1 MNNDNVQIDS
11 SQVDKLLDTLA
22 DDNVIRDIMFK
33 AVKAGGETLRKNTLQ
48 NLRSSSFD
56 SSSME
61 KGVRVKGD
69 KNYLEAIVSIMGDYR
84 LRWFE
89 KGTAARYTKG
99 AKITGIDEN
108 STRYALKR
116 TGKPRYTGSIKPHY
130 FFRNARDNESAI
142 TEAITQSIDNALKNL
157 GIQ

>member
-1 MNNDNVQIDS
+1 MSNEVVQIDS

-22 DDNVIRDIMFK
+22 DDNVRRDIMFK

-108 STRYALKR
+108 SKRYALKR